1 MTMLQIPVDE
11 ALLAS
16 AGVDP
21 SKAGDEFRLLAA
33 TKLFELRRVTLG
45 QASQLAGLSV
55 WDFTEA
61 LQRLGVSWS
70 NLSEEQI
77 AHDIRHA

>member
-21 SKAGDEFRLLAA
+21 ARAGEEFRLLAA
-33 TKLFELRRVTLG
+33 AKLFELRRISLG
-45 QASQLAGLSV
+45 QASQLAGLSR
-55 WDFTEA
+55 WEFTEA
-61 LQRLGVSWS
+61 LQKIGVSWS
-70 NLSEEQI
+70 NLTDEQVE
-77 AHDIRHA
+77 HDIRHA

>member
-11 ALLAS
+11 KLLAH
-16 AGVDP
+16 AGVAP
-21 SKAGDEFRLLAA
+21 SEAGREFRLLAA

-45 QASQLAGLSV
+45 QASQLAGLSL
-55 WDFTEA
+55 WDFVDA

-70 NLSEEQI
+70 NLTDEQVE
-77 AHDIRHA
+77 HDIRNA